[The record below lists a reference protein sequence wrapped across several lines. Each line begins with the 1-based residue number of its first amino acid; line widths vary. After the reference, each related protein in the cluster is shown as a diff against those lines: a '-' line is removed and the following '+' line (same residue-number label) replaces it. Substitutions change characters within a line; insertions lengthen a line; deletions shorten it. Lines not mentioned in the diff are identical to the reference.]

1 MKYNEIK
8 FEVFDVNKALQGAP
22 ICEISEEEEG
32 KAKFVFY
39 VYDFQKVVSSNSD
52 IVYSGINSETK
63 QTEYY
68 KSDYHNA
75 NTNKSNNRLALVTS
89 VIQTTED
96 TSGGTRADPDT
107 GKNLS
112 YQISSLLPK
121 DQIAMNVLN
130 AMLTHVSIDD
140 LQKMP
145 DATIN
150 RLSEIS
156 YVFAQSMINTAS
168 LYRNELGKT
177 TTTGEGES
185 QETTTTSDDKNQQSL
200 KDIATAV
207 TSLSDEKKGLFL
219 KSSETKPINVKL
231 TGSSS
236 SEGGEMTGDI
246 VMSTAEGKPIETKI
260 TESIMVRNPTNDV
273 LACIIDSQKQN
284 DKGPIPIKIDGG
296 AIGQEFRNHDNTV
309 KQMPSIV
316 KFANEACALAYDS
329 NSKTLTLTI
338 EDATS
343 TKSGLLSSSVFKN
356 ITDLVSLVGL
366 NNFSFGGTTYTTI
379 QGVLTAIDD
388 RLKVLENK

>member
-1 MKYNEIK
+1 MKYNKIETV
-8 FEVFDVNKALQGAP
+8 VFDVNKALQGAP
-22 ICEISEEEEG
+22 ICEISEG
-32 KAKFVFY
+32 TKFVCY
-39 VYDFQKVVSSNSD
+39 VYDFQKVASSNSD

-63 QTEYY
+63 QTEYF
-68 KSDYHNA
+68 KSDY
-75 NTNKSNNRLALVTS
+75 TNVDDNNKILKLVTS
-89 VIQTTED
+89 VIQTTDD
-96 TSGGTRADPDT
+96 TGGTRADPDT
-107 GKNLS
+107 GKDLS

-185 QETTTTSDDKNQQSL
+185 QQTTITSDDKNQQSL

-236 SEGGEMTGDI
+236 SGGGEMTGDI

-260 TESIMVRNPTNDV
+260 TESIMVRNPTSDV

-338 EDATS
+338 ENATS
-343 TKSGLLSSSVFKN
+343 TKSGLLSFSVFKN

-379 QGVLTAIDD
+379 QGVLTAIEN
-388 RLKVLENK
+388 RIKALENK

>member
-22 ICEISEEEEG
+22 ICEISEEEE
-32 KAKFVFY
+32 KAKFVCY

-68 KSDYHNA
+68 KSDYYNA
-75 NTNKSNNRLALVTS
+75 NTHKSNNRLAIATS
-89 VIQTTED
+89 VIQTTDD

-260 TESIMVRNPTNDV
+260 TESIMVKNPTNDV

-316 KFANEACALAYDS
+316 KFANEACVLAYDS

-338 EDATS
+338 ENATS
-343 TKSGLLSSSVFKN
+343 TKSGLLSFSVLKE

-379 QGVLTAIDD
+379 QDVLTAIDD
-388 RLKVLENK
+388 RLKALESK

>member
-1 MKYNEIK
+1 MKYNEIEI
-8 FEVFDVNKALQGAP
+8 EVFDVNKALQGAP
-22 ICEISEEEEG
+22 ICEMSEEEE
-32 KAKFVFY
+32 KAKFVCY

-89 VIQTTED
+89 VIQTTDD

-130 AMLTHVSIDD
+130 AMLTHISIDD

-260 TESIMVRNPTNDV
+260 TESIMVRNPANDV
-273 LACIIDSQKQN
+273 LACVIDSQKQN

-338 EDATS
+338 ENATS

-379 QGVLTAIDD
+379 QGVITAIDD
-388 RLKVLENK
+388 RLKALESK

>member
-22 ICEISEEEEG
+22 ICEISEEEG

-75 NTNKSNNRLALVTS
+75 NTNKSDNRLALVTS
-89 VIQTTED
+89 VIQTTDD

-107 GKNLS
+107 GENLS

-316 KFANEACALAYDS
+316 KFANEACTLAYDS

-338 EDATS
+338 ENASS
-343 TKSGLLSSSVFKN
+343 TKSGLLSSSVLKN

-366 NNFSFGGTTYTTI
+366 SNFSFGGTTYTTI
-379 QGVLTAIDD
+379 QGVLTAIDN
-388 RLKVLENK
+388 RLKALESK

>member
-8 FEVFDVNKALQGAP
+8 FKVFDVNKALQGAP
-22 ICEISEEEEG
+22 ICEVSEEEG
-32 KAKFVFY
+32 KAKFVCY

-68 KSDYHNA
+68 KSDYRNA
-75 NTNKSNNRLALVTS
+75 NTNKSDNRLALVTS
-89 VIQTTED
+89 VIQTTDD

-107 GKNLS
+107 GKNFS

-185 QETTTTSDDKNQQSL
+185 QETTITSDDKNQQSL

-236 SEGGEMTGDI
+236 SGGGEMTGDI

-273 LACIIDSQKQN
+273 LACVIDSKTQN

-296 AIGQEFRNHDNTV
+296 AIGQEFRNHDNSV

-329 NSKTLTLTI
+329 NSKTLTITI
-338 EDATS
+338 ENATS
-343 TKSGLLSSSVFKN
+343 TKSGLLSSSVLKN

-366 NNFSFGGTTYTTI
+366 SNFSFGGTTYTTI
-379 QGVLTAIDD
+379 QGVLTAIED
-388 RLKVLENK
+388 RIKALESK

>member
-22 ICEISEEEEG
+22 ICEISEEEE
-32 KAKFVFY
+32 KAKFVCY

-89 VIQTTED
+89 VIQTTDD

-316 KFANEACALAYDS
+316 KFVNEACALAYDS

-338 EDATS
+338 ENATS
-343 TKSGLLSSSVFKN
+343 TKSGLLSSSVLKN

-388 RLKVLENK
+388 RLKALENK

>member
-22 ICEISEEEEG
+22 ICEISEEEG
-32 KAKFVFY
+32 KAKFVCY

-75 NTNKSNNRLALVTS
+75 NTHKSNNRLAIATS
-89 VIQTTED
+89 VIQTTDD

-260 TESIMVRNPTNDV
+260 TESIMVKNPTNDV

-329 NSKTLTLTI
+329 NSKTLTLKI
-338 EDATS
+338 ENATS
-343 TKSGLLSSSVFKN
+343 TKSGLLSSSVLKN

-366 NNFSFGGTTYTTI
+366 VDFSFGGTTYTTI
-379 QGVLTAIDD
+379 QDVLTAIDN
-388 RLKVLENK
+388 RLKALENK

>member
-273 LACIIDSQKQN
+273 LACVIDSKTQN

-316 KFANEACALAYDS
+316 KFANEACALIYDS

-338 EDATS
+338 ENATS

-356 ITDLVSLVGL
+356 INDLVSLVGL
-366 NNFSFGGTTYTTI
+366 DDFSFGGTTYTTI
-379 QGVLTAIDD
+379 QDVLVAIED
-388 RLKVLENK
+388 RIKALENK

>member
-89 VIQTTED
+89 VIQTTDD

-379 QGVLTAIDD
+379 QDVLVAIED
-388 RLKVLENK
+388 RIKALESK

>member
-1 MKYNEIK
+1 MKYNEIEI
-8 FEVFDVNKALQGAP
+8 EVFDVNKALQGAP
-22 ICEISEEEEG
+22 ICEMTEEEE
-32 KAKFVFY
+32 KAKFVCY

-89 VIQTTED
+89 VIQTTDD

-273 LACIIDSQKQN
+273 LACVIDSQKQN

-316 KFANEACALAYDS
+316 KFVNEACALAYDS

-338 EDATS
+338 ENASS
-343 TKSGLLSSSVFKN
+343 TKSGLLSSSVLKN

-388 RLKVLENK
+388 RLKALENK

>member
-1 MKYNEIK
+1 MKYNEIEI
-8 FEVFDVNKALQGAP
+8 EVFDVNKALQGAP
-22 ICEISEEEEG
+22 ICEMTEEEE
-32 KAKFVFY
+32 KAKFVCY

-89 VIQTTED
+89 VIQTTDD
-96 TSGGTRADPDT
+96 TSGGTRVDPDT

-338 EDATS
+338 ENATS

-379 QGVLTAIDD
+379 QGVITAIDD
-388 RLKVLENK
+388 RLKALESK

>member
-75 NTNKSNNRLALVTS
+75 NTNKSKNRLALVTS
-89 VIQTTED
+89 VIQTTDD

-130 AMLTHVSIDD
+130 AMLTHISIDD

-260 TESIMVRNPTNDV
+260 TESIMVRNPANDV
-273 LACIIDSQKQN
+273 LTCIIDSQKQN

-379 QGVLTAIDD
+379 QGVLTAIED
-388 RLKVLENK
+388 RIKALESK

>member
-22 ICEISEEEEG
+22 ICEVSEEEG

-75 NTNKSNNRLALVTS
+75 NTNKSDNRLALVTS
-89 VIQTTED
+89 VIQTTDD

-185 QETTTTSDDKNQQSL
+185 QETTITSDDKNQQSL

-236 SEGGEMTGDI
+236 SGGGEMTGDI

-316 KFANEACALAYDS
+316 KFANEACALIYDS

-338 EDATS
+338 ENATS
-343 TKSGLLSSSVFKN
+343 TKSGLLSSSVLKN

-366 NNFSFGGTTYTTI
+366 SNFSFGGTTYTTI
-379 QGVLTAIDD
+379 QGVLTAIED
-388 RLKVLENK
+388 RIKALESK

>member
-1 MKYNEIK
+1 MKYNKIEI
-8 FEVFDVNKALQGAP
+8 EVFDVNKALQGAP
-22 ICEISEEEEG
+22 ICEVLEEEE
-32 KAKFVFY
+32 KVKFVCY

-75 NTNKSNNRLALVTS
+75 NTNKSDNRLALVTS
-89 VIQTTED
+89 VIQTTDD

-107 GKNLS
+107 GKNFS

-185 QETTTTSDDKNQQSL
+185 QETTITSDDKNQQSL

-316 KFANEACALAYDS
+316 KFANEACTLAYDS

-338 EDATS
+338 ENASS
-343 TKSGLLSSSVFKN
+343 TKSGLLSSSVLKN

-366 NNFSFGGTTYTTI
+366 SNFSFGGTTYTTI
-379 QGVLTAIDD
+379 QGVLTAIDN
-388 RLKVLENK
+388 RLKALESK

>member
-1 MKYNEIK
+1 MKYNEIEI
-8 FEVFDVNKALQGAP
+8 EVFDVNKALQGAP
-22 ICEISEEEEG
+22 ICEMTEEEE
-32 KAKFVFY
+32 KAKFVCY

-316 KFANEACALAYDS
+316 KFVNEACALAYDS

-338 EDATS
+338 ENATS
-343 TKSGLLSSSVFKN
+343 TKSGLLSSSVLKN

-379 QGVLTAIDD
+379 QGVLTAIED
-388 RLKVLENK
+388 RIKALESK

>member
-1 MKYNEIK
+1 MKYNEIEI
-8 FEVFDVNKALQGAP
+8 EVFDVNKALQGAP
-22 ICEISEEEEG
+22 ICEMTEEEE
-32 KAKFVFY
+32 KAKFVCY

-89 VIQTTED
+89 VIQTTDD
-96 TSGGTRADPDT
+96 TSGGTRVDPDT

-260 TESIMVRNPTNDV
+260 TESIMVRNPANDV
-273 LACIIDSQKQN
+273 LACVIDSQKQN

-379 QGVLTAIDD
+379 QGVLTAIED
-388 RLKVLENK
+388 RIKALESK

>member
-22 ICEISEEEEG
+22 ICEVSEEEE
-32 KAKFVFY
+32 KAKFVCY

-68 KSDYHNA
+68 KSDYYNA
-75 NTNKSNNRLALVTS
+75 NTHKSNYRLALVTS
-89 VIQTTED
+89 VIQTTDD

-185 QETTTTSDDKNQQSL
+185 QQTTITSDDKNQQSL
-200 KDIATAV
+200 KDIASAV

-316 KFANEACALAYDS
+316 KFANEACTLTYDS

-338 EDATS
+338 ENATS
-343 TKSGLLSSSVFKN
+343 TKSGLLSFSVFKN
-356 ITDLVSLVGL
+356 ITALVSLVGL

-379 QGVLTAIDD
+379 QGVLTAIDG
-388 RLKVLENK
+388 RLKALENK

>member
-1 MKYNEIK
+1 MKYNKIK

-22 ICEISEEEEG
+22 ICEISEEEG

-39 VYDFQKVVSSNSD
+39 VYDFQKVASSNSN

-68 KSDYHNA
+68 KSDYYNA

-89 VIQTTED
+89 VIQTTDD

-185 QETTTTSDDKNQQSL
+185 QETTITSDDKNQQSL

-329 NSKTLTLTI
+329 NSKTLTLKI
-338 EDATS
+338 ENATS
-343 TKSGLLSSSVFKN
+343 TKSGLLSSSVLKN

-379 QGVLTAIDD
+379 QGVLTAIDN
-388 RLKVLENK
+388 RLKTLENK

>member
-22 ICEISEEEEG
+22 ICEISEEEE
-32 KAKFVFY
+32 KAKFVCY

-130 AMLTHVSIDD
+130 AMLTHISIDD

-260 TESIMVRNPTNDV
+260 TESIMVRNPANDV
-273 LACIIDSQKQN
+273 LACVIDSQKQN

-379 QGVLTAIDD
+379 QGVLTAIED
-388 RLKVLENK
+388 RIKALESK

>member
-22 ICEISEEEEG
+22 ICEVSEEEG

-75 NTNKSNNRLALVTS
+75 NTNKSDNRLALVTS
-89 VIQTTED
+89 VIQTTDD

-107 GKNLS
+107 GKDLS

-185 QETTTTSDDKNQQSL
+185 QETTITSDDKNQQSL

-316 KFANEACALAYDS
+316 KFANEACSLVYDS

-338 EDATS
+338 ENATS
-343 TKSGLLSSSVFKN
+343 TKSGLLSSSVLKN

-366 NNFSFGGTTYTTI
+366 DDFSFGGTTYTTI
-379 QGVLTAIDD
+379 QAVLTAIDD
-388 RLKVLENK
+388 RLKALENK

>member
-1 MKYNEIK
+1 MKYNEIEI
-8 FEVFDVNKALQGAP
+8 EVFDVNKALQGAP
-22 ICEISEEEEG
+22 ICEMTEEEE
-32 KAKFVFY
+32 KAKFVCY

-316 KFANEACALAYDS
+316 KFVNEACALAYDS

-338 EDATS
+338 ENATS
-343 TKSGLLSSSVFKN
+343 TKSGLLSSSVLKN

-388 RLKVLENK
+388 RLKALENK

>member
-22 ICEISEEEEG
+22 ICEISEEEE
-32 KAKFVFY
+32 KAKFVCY

-273 LACIIDSQKQN
+273 LACVIDSKTQN

-316 KFANEACALAYDS
+316 KFANEACALIYDS

-338 EDATS
+338 ENATS

-356 ITDLVSLVGL
+356 INDLVSLVGL
-366 NNFSFGGTTYTTI
+366 DDFSFGGTTYTTI
-379 QGVLTAIDD
+379 QDVLVAIED
-388 RLKVLENK
+388 RIKALENK

>member
-22 ICEISEEEEG
+22 ICEVSEEEG

-75 NTNKSNNRLALVTS
+75 NTNKSDNRLALVTS

-107 GKNLS
+107 GKNFS

-156 YVFAQSMINTAS
+156 YFFAQSMINTAS

-316 KFANEACALAYDS
+316 KFANEACSLVYDS

-338 EDATS
+338 ENATS
-343 TKSGLLSSSVFKN
+343 TKSGLLSSSVLKN

-366 NNFSFGGTTYTTI
+366 DDFSFGGTTYTTI
-379 QGVLTAIDD
+379 QGVLTAIED
-388 RLKVLENK
+388 RIKALESK

>member
-22 ICEISEEEEG
+22 ICEISEEEE

-39 VYDFQKVVSSNSD
+39 VYDFQKVVSSNTD

-89 VIQTTED
+89 VIQTTDD

-260 TESIMVRNPTNDV
+260 TESIMVRNPANDV
-273 LACIIDSQKQN
+273 LACVIDSQKQN

-338 EDATS
+338 ENATS

-356 ITDLVSLVGL
+356 IIDLVSLVGL
-366 NNFSFGGTTYTTI
+366 DNFSFGGTTYTTI
-379 QGVLTAIDD
+379 QGVITAIDD
-388 RLKVLENK
+388 RLKALESK

>member
-8 FEVFDVNKALQGAP
+8 FEVFDVNKALQGSP
-22 ICEISEEEEG
+22 ICEISEEEE
-32 KAKFVFY
+32 KAKFVCY

-89 VIQTTED
+89 VIQTTDD

-379 QGVLTAIDD
+379 QGVITAIDD
-388 RLKVLENK
+388 RLKALESK

>member
-1 MKYNEIK
+1 MKYNKIEI
-8 FEVFDVNKALQGAP
+8 EVFDVNKALQGAP
-22 ICEISEEEEG
+22 ICEVSAEEG
-32 KAKFVFY
+32 KVKFVCY
-39 VYDFQKVVSSNSD
+39 VYDFQKVASSNPD
-52 IVYSGINSETK
+52 IVYSGVNSETK

-68 KSDYHNA
+68 KSDYYNA
-75 NTNKSNNRLALVTS
+75 NTNKSRNRLALVTS
-89 VIQTTED
+89 VIQTTDD
-96 TSGGTRADPDT
+96 TSGGTRVDPGT
-107 GKNLS
+107 GKDLS

-200 KDIATAV
+200 KDIASAV

-236 SEGGEMTGDI
+236 SGGGEMTGDI

-316 KFANEACALAYDS
+316 KFANEACTLAYDS

-338 EDATS
+338 ENATS
-343 TKSGLLSSSVFKN
+343 TKSGLLSSSVLKN

-388 RLKVLENK
+388 RLKALESK

>member
-8 FEVFDVNKALQGAP
+8 FEEFDVNKALQGAP
-22 ICEISEEEEG
+22 ICEVSEEEG
-32 KAKFVFY
+32 KAKFVCY

-68 KSDYHNA
+68 KSDYYNA
-75 NTNKSNNRLALVTS
+75 NTNKSKNRLALATS
-89 VIQTTED
+89 VIQTTDD

-260 TESIMVRNPTNDV
+260 TESIMVRNPANDV

-338 EDATS
+338 EDATA
-343 TKSGLLSSSVFKN
+343 TKSGLLSFSVFKN

-379 QGVLTAIDD
+379 QGVLTAIDN
-388 RLKVLENK
+388 RLKALESK

>member
-22 ICEISEEEEG
+22 ICEVSEEEG
-32 KAKFVFY
+32 KAKFVCY

-75 NTNKSNNRLALVTS
+75 NTNKSDNRLALVTS

-96 TSGGTRADPDT
+96 TSGGTRVDPDT
-107 GKNLS
+107 GKDLS

-177 TTTGEGES
+177 TTTGECES

-338 EDATS
+338 ENATS
-343 TKSGLLSSSVFKN
+343 TKSGLLSSSVLKN

-366 NNFSFGGTTYTTI
+366 SNFSFGGTTYTTI
-379 QGVLTAIDD
+379 QGVLTAIDN
-388 RLKVLENK
+388 RLKALESK

>member
-22 ICEISEEEEG
+22 ICEVSEEEG
-32 KAKFVFY
+32 KAKFVCY

-75 NTNKSNNRLALVTS
+75 NTNKSDNRLALVTS
-89 VIQTTED
+89 VIQTTDD

-107 GKNLS
+107 GKDLS

-185 QETTTTSDDKNQQSL
+185 QETTITSDDKNQQSL

-273 LACIIDSQKQN
+273 LAYIIDSQKQN

-338 EDATS
+338 ENATS
-343 TKSGLLSSSVFKN
+343 TKSGLLSSSVLKN

-366 NNFSFGGTTYTTI
+366 SNFSFGGTTYTTI
-379 QGVLTAIDD
+379 QGVLTAIDN
-388 RLKVLENK
+388 RLKALESK